1 MIMSNEILIELFSWW
16 KEVFTLRNM
25 FLWRKSYRR
34 VKDAAFE
41 ECEASLVAADNAF
54 HIFVRTCPG
63 SNSVAD
69 MLLWEKE
76 VYELFIANLNRN
88 VRDEAGLS
96 ADAYRELS
104 DSLIFIR
111 SGLNWLSMRG
121 QA

>member
-1 MIMSNEILIELFSWW
+1 MIMHNEILVELFSWW
-16 KEVFTLRNM
+16 QEVFILRNI

-54 HIFVRTCPG
+54 HIFVRTCPD
-63 SNSVAD
+63 SSIVAD
-69 MLLWEKE
+69 MLLWEKD
-76 VYELFIANLNRN
+76 VYEFFIANLNRN